1 MCLYGTF
8 SAFLFMGCHVN
19 NNIRYWLW
27 SLLTVIIL
35 FSLGAGLW
43 GATKKIDYTW
53 RWNRVPQY
61 FIYHDVKKQL
71 VPFDG
76 QVTDVVT
83 AGDTVT
89 VKIVNDAND
98 GDVRTFEV
106 DTKSVN
112 VSVDE
117 TLFEGDLVGSTS
129 HWRAGPLIV
138 GLWTTLWLS
147 AAASVFG
154 LFIGLITGLS
164 RISSNATL
172 RQLSIF
178 YIEIIRGTPLLV
190 QIFIFYFFLGTVL
203 DISRIVAGIS
213 ALAIFAGAYVAEIIR
228 AGIQSISK
236 GQMEAAR
243 SLGMNVPQAMIHIIL
258 PQAFK
263 RILPP
268 LAGQFISLIKDS
280 SLVSVIAITDLT
292 KSGREVITST
302 FATFEIWFIVAFL
315 YLILTLSL
323 SQVIAWVERRL
334 AVSD

>member
-1 MCLYGTF
+1 MKIDTKNWSWTF
-8 SAFLFMGCHVN
+8 LSLF
-19 NNIRYWLW
+19 I
-27 SLLTVIIL
+27 LL
-35 FSLGAGLW
+35 SMAAGLW
-43 GATKKIDYTW
+43 IATKKIDYTW

-61 FIYHDVKKQL
+61 FVYNNEEAKT

-76 QVTDVVT
+76 RVTKIEEGRDVT
-83 AGDTVT
+83 TVT
-89 VKIVNDAND
+89 VLSENDEIK
-98 GDVRTFEV
+98 TYKV
-106 DTKSVN
+106 DHDAVE

-117 TLFEGDLVGSTS
+117 DLFAGDTIGYTFE
-129 HWRAGPLIV
+129 WKAGPLLV

-147 AAASVFG
+147 AAASVMG
-154 LFIGLITGLS
+154 LIIGLITGLC
-164 RISSNATL
+164 RISSNITL

-228 AGIQSISK
+228 AGIQSIPK

-263 RILPP
+263 RTLPP

-302 FATFEIWFIVAFL
+302 FATFEIWFVVAFL
-315 YLILTLSL
+315 YLMLTSVL
-323 SQVIAWVERRL
+323 SQVISWVERRL
-334 AVSD
+334 SVSD